1 MSLSQ
6 HDLFSVIK
14 SDFCNLFSYKQR
26 GDTIEIITSICT
38 VTNCYVSVFISQ
50 KNNEYIVSDGAW
62 IFGRQYENELFEDID
77 KEIVDKVT
85 NQYIEHYEIK
95 KIVHNHHQTY
105 FYKKTDNIHL
115 VSALVFEVAH
125 FVAAIIN
132 AQSLSYL
139 EVKEEAESRQ
149 FKKEVNDFFNANYS
163 NDNIKF
169 GSCIVDD
176 SIPTTI
182 KFNAIIRTNTMI
194 HLVMYISGTNL
205 SYFTNATCK
214 AITNFEIVSK
224 KRGNANYLTK
234 TVIINNK
241 CDGYQPEKTAEY
253 LNHLTETT
261 NSKPILYHGFR
272 DDILRRISQT

>member
-26 GDTIEIITSICT
+26 GDTMEVITSICT

-139 EVKEEAESRQ
+139 EVKEEAENRQ
-149 FKKEVNDFFNANYS
+149 FKKEVNDFFYS
-163 NDNIKF
+163 NYTNIRF
-169 GSCIVDD
+169 GSYIADD
-176 SIPTTI
+176 RIPTTI
-182 KFNAIIRTNTMI
+182 KFNAIISTNRMI
-194 HLVMYISGTNL
+194 HLFMYISGSNL
-205 SYFTNATCK
+205 SYFINATCK
-214 AITNFEIVSK
+214 AITNFDIMGRK
-224 KRGNANYLTK
+224 TNNANYFTK
-234 TVIINNK
+234 NVIINNK
-241 CDGYQPEKTAEY
+241 CDGYQPEKTIDY
-253 LNHLTETT
+253 LNYLTETT

-272 DDILRRISQT
+272 DDILRRIPQT